1 MINMMKILFVIF
13 IMLAKCEKIHSQ
25 GCCTAGTSSLG
36 GVFRNIVPVNNLS
49 IIAGYENNY
58 LVASFDGRNE
68 ISDPLKRSATVSY
81 LTLQLEYG
89 ISEKVSVLAITS
101 YTFRERNTTVTS
113 PSDNFQQD
121 VKFSGQ
127 GFGDIIL
134 LGKYE
139 IVTPDFFSPLTFAI
153 GGGAKLPVGD
163 FRKKDNGSRLAIDLQ
178 PGTGAPDLLL
188 WSYLSNS
195 FTSLSLSIY
204 GNLLYR
210 YAGTNLDGYKIG
222 DEFLVTL
229 GANYY
234 FTEYLTFSLQLRSRF
249 ANADYADRRTL
260 PSTGGTSY
268 DLFPYLNYIEG
279 KFSFSVYTM
288 VPLYRNTRG
297 IQLTNSQV
305 LGAQL
310 QYLIDLNN

>member
-1 MINMMKILFVIF
+1 MINILKILFVIF
-13 IMLAKCEKIHSQ
+13 IMLAMCEKIHSQ
-25 GCCTAGTSSLG
+25 ACCTAGTSSLG
-36 GVFRNIVPVNNLS
+36 GVFRSIVPVNNLS

-58 LVASFDGRNE
+58 LGASFDGRKK
-68 ISDPLKRSATVSY
+68 IYDPLKRSATVSY
-81 LTLQLEYG
+81 LTLQVEYG

-101 YTFRERNTTVTS
+101 YTYRERNTTVTS
-113 PSDNFQQD
+113 PSDNSLQD

-139 IVTPDFFSPLTFAI
+139 IVTPDFFSPFVFAV

-163 FRKKDNGSRLAIDLQ
+163 FRKEDNGSRLPIDLQ

-210 YAGTNLDGYKIG
+210 YAGTNLQGYKIG
-222 DEFLVTL
+222 DELLVAL
-229 GANYY
+229 GANYN

-249 ANADYADRRTL
+249 ANADYARRTL
-260 PSTGGTSY
+260 PSTGGTSS
-268 DLFPYLNYIEG
+268 DLFIYLNYIEG
-279 KFSFSVYTM
+279 KYLLGVYTM

-305 LGAQL
+305 LGVQL
-310 QYLIDLNN
+310 QYLVDLNN